1 MKSYETFYG
10 NFCLKKKNSADILKG
25 VCCCCALFA
34 ALGVRIES
42 RGHKN
47 RQFFKFYLIQKIS
60 KGLFD
65 RFVYQ
70 RAFHEGLL
78 QVS

>member
-47 RQFFKFYLIQKIS
+47 RQFFKFYLIQKVCC
-60 KGLFD
+60 D
-65 RFVYQ
+65 RFVCQ